1 MSTLTRTAWTAASVA
16 AMTLLLSACGGSG
29 NAASPTSAGSST
41 TQADA
46 GQRARPGGT
55 RPPGVSGLVAA
66 VDGRT
71 LQVQGTDTQTSVTWT
86 SSTRFTREAAATAA
100 AVVVGSCV
108 IVRSA
113 PATGTGTA
121 DPAAAVAATS
131 VVVSVSV
138 GGECTGGFARG
149 GAGPGDFAGRPPG
162 GGTGAPPG
170 TRASRPSGAPSGG
183 FGQGPAFGGLRGAFG
198 RVTAVTAAGFTV
210 VSTVPDR
217 AAGPATSTSTAAST
231 ATTRTVTVTTS
242 PGTTYTRT
250 VTATATA
257 AAVGT
262 CVTAQGPSDDTG
274 AVQATSIAVRPAV
287 DGACSQGFGRGQGAP
302 AGGPNG

>member
-1 MSTLTRTAWTAASVA
+1 MSALTRPLWTAASVA
-16 AMTLLLSACGGSG
+16 TATLLLSACGGSG

-41 TQADA
+41 TQASA
-46 GQRARPGGT
+46 GLGAPQGGT

-66 VDGRT
+66 VDGRI
-71 LQVQGTDTQTSVTWT
+71 LQVQGTDTQTSVTWS

-108 IVRSA
+108 IVRGA
-113 PATGTGTA
+113 PATGTGAT
-121 DPAAAVAATS
+121 DPAAPVAAMS
-131 VVVSVSV
+131 VAVSAAV

-149 GAGPGDFAGRPPG
+149 GAGRGGFAGGP
-162 GGTGAPPG
+162 TGALPDTTGP
-170 TRASRPSGAPSGG
+170 RPSDAPSGR
-183 FGQGPAFGGLRGAFG
+183 FGPGPGVGGGRGAFG

-210 VSTVPDR
+210 VSTVPVR
-217 AAGPATSTSTAAST
+217 AGGTATAGPT

-242 PGTTYTRT
+242 RATTYTVT
-250 VTATATA
+250 VTATAKA

-287 DGACSQGFGRGQGAP
+287 DGTCSQGFGRDQAAP
-302 AGGPNG
+302 TGGTHG